1 MGILTG
7 LHVLDRSNAVLKRRC
22 PTVQPGRAGARGL
35 GAPTLLWLQN
45 GPRDLLVFV
54 SITVG
59 YKLDNN
65 IPPLEVE

>member
-22 PTVQPGRAGARGL
+22 ATVQPGRAGARGL
-35 GAPTLLWLQN
+35 GAPSVLWLQN
-45 GPRDLLVFV
+45 GPRDLLLFV
-54 SITVG
+54 SIAVG
-59 YKLDNN
+59 YKLDN